1 MKPLFLLIGL
11 SVVSYP
17 TIAQIS
23 LADSLQH
30 LLNQPIPDTTK
41 VLTLDRLGRVL
52 MYSKP
57 FDAMQYARDGLRI
70 AQRIGYTRGEAR
82 IQNRIGTIFRL
93 TGNYDQAL
101 KAHLASINIAEANQ
115 DKDALARTYN
125 NLGNLYIEQNNWAQ
139 AIRYLQKALVLAEEL
154 KDNDLKQIAITN
166 LGYDY
171 ISQSRLDSAL
181 KYTTMAYQEAVKLNN
196 ADKQAELMNL
206 GNVYGQLGKY
216 KEALRYFRLSV
227 ENGKTLQNARVLSQT
242 YYEMADVFK
251 KMNQRDSAIYYATQS
266 LNVAQQSALQLN
278 IIKASSLLTDTYEPT
293 DPRRAMAY
301 LKIATVAK
309 DSLVNA
315 EKIKNFQNI
324 EFNEKMRHEDEQ
336 RLEEKYRTRITIYL
350 LIGAIGT
357 FIAIAFILYRNNR
370 IKQKANVILKQ
381 QRDEINIQRQ
391 KAETA
396 LTELKATQN
405 QLIQREKLASL
416 GELTAG
422 IAHEIQNP
430 LNFVTN
436 FSEVSTEL
444 IDELG
449 QGPFQ
454 QLNDADKQ
462 YAEEIIGDLRVNLQ
476 KINHHGKR
484 ADAIVRGMLE
494 HSRTSTGEKAP
505 TPLNKLV
512 EEHLHLAFQGY
523 RNKVKE
529 FTCQLETDFGD
540 HVGIVQLVAQD
551 VGRVLLNLF
560 NNSFYAMHQKR
571 TQFAGDYRPTLWVST
586 RQQNGCVEIRV
597 KDNGAGIPETIKSK
611 IFQPFFTSK
620 PTGEGTGLGLS
631 LSFDIIAKG
640 HGGELT
646 VESQEGEGTEFI
658 IRLPV

>member
-11 SVVSYP
+11 SISSCP
-17 TIAQIS
+17 ALAQIN
-23 LADSLQH
+23 LADSLQN
-30 LLNQPIPDTTK
+30 LLARPIPDTSK
-41 VLTLDRLGRVL
+41 VLALDRLSRAW
-52 MYSKP
+52 MYAKP
-57 FDAMQYARDGLRI
+57 FEAMQCARKGLQI
-70 AQRIGYTRGEAR
+70 AQRIGYARGEAR

-93 TGNYDQAL
+93 TGNFDQAL
-101 KAHLASINIAEANQ
+101 TAHLTSINIAEANQ

-125 NLGNLYIEQNNWAQ
+125 NLGNLYIEQNNWTQ
-139 AIRYLQKALVLAEEL
+139 AIRYLQKALALAEEL
-154 KDNDLKQIAITN
+154 KDSDLKQIVLTN

-181 KYTTMAYQEAVKLNN
+181 KYTTIAYQEAVNLKTS
-196 ADKQAELMNL
+196 DRQAELMNL

-216 KEALRYFRLSV
+216 KEALQYFRFSV
-227 ENGKTLQNARVLSQT
+227 ENGKTSKNARVLSQT
-242 YYEMADVFK
+242 YYEMADVFN
-251 KMNQRDSAIYYATQS
+251 KMGQKDSTIFYANQS
-266 LNVAQQSALQLN
+266 LTVAQRSALQLN
-278 IIKASSLLTDTYEPT
+278 IVKASSLLTDIYEST
-293 DPRRAMAY
+293 DPRQAIAY
-301 LKIATVAK
+301 LKIATAAK
-309 DSLVNA
+309 DSLVNT

-350 LIGAIGT
+350 LVGAIGT

-370 IKQKANVILKQ
+370 IKQKANVILKK
-381 QRDEINIQRQ
+381 QRDEISVQRQ
-391 KAETA
+391 KAELA

-454 QLNDADKQ
+454 QLNEVDKQ
-462 YAEEIIGDLRVNLQ
+462 YVDEIIGDLRVNLE
-476 KINHHGKR
+476 KINYHGKR

-505 TPLNKLV
+505 IQLNKLT
-512 EEHLHLAFQGY
+512 EEHLNLAFQGY
-523 RNKVKE
+523 RSKVKE
-529 FTCQLETDFGD
+529 FTCQLERDFGD
-540 HVGIVQLVAQD
+540 TVGGITIVAQD

-560 NNSFYAMHQKR
+560 SNAFYAMNQKR
-571 TQFAGDYRPTLWVST
+571 TLSTAEYQPVLWVST
-586 RQQNGCVEIRV
+586 RRQNGYVEIRV
-597 KDNGAGIPETIKSK
+597 KDNGAGIPEGIKAK
-611 IFQPFFTSK
+611 IFHPFFTSK

-631 LSFDIIAKG
+631 LSFDIITKG
-640 HGGELT
+640 HSGELT
-646 VESQEGEGTEFI
+646 VDSREGEGTEFI
-658 IRLPV
+658 IRLPG